1 MLRQETKKRV
11 IRMTGAMTQD
21 QGSTTAGHGQ
31 PGRGAVFVF
40 GGAGGLGSAI
50 CRRLSSEFDAIFFS
64 YRSNKQAAEALKK
77 ELSGRCQ
84 VDCAQIDLRDAS
96 AVKSA
101 LERVSTPS
109 LPLKAVVFSVG
120 ANIEQ
125 PFVSTIS
132 VDEWRSVF
140 DTEVFG
146 FINVTAAAL
155 PIFRAAGQGAFVNI
169 GTFATR
175 SYPPGDALS
184 AVPKAATEMLCKSIA
199 KEEGRF
205 GIRANT
211 VAPGIIAAGLGA
223 KLIETTLGAEIWD
236 QQRKRV
242 ALRRFGL
249 ADDVANAVAFLA
261 SEQSRYITG
270 VTILVDGG
278 LHL

>member
-1 MLRQETKKRV
+1 
-11 IRMTGAMTQD
+11 MTQD
-21 QGSTTAGHGQ
+21 RDSTTAGHER
-31 PGRGAVFVF
+31 PDRGAVFVF

-50 CRRLSSEFDAIFFS
+50 CRQLSSEFDAVFFS
-64 YRSNKQAAEALKK
+64 YRSNKQAAEALKV
-77 ELSGRCQ
+77 ELNGQCE
-84 VDCAQIDLRDAS
+84 VDCTQVDLRDAA

-101 LERVSTPS
+101 LERASTPS

-125 PFVSTIS
+125 PFLSEIAA
-132 VDEWRSVF
+132 DEWRAVF

-146 FINVTAAAL
+146 FLNVTTAAL
-155 PIFRAAGQGAFVNI
+155 PIFRAAGRGAFVNI

-175 SYPPGDALS
+175 WYPPGDALS
-184 AVPKAATEMLCKSIA
+184 AVPKAATEMLCKAIA
-199 KEEGRF
+199 REEGRF

-211 VAPGIIAAGLGA
+211 VAPGIIASGLGA
-223 KLIETTLGAEIWD
+223 KLIETTYDADVWE

-242 ALRRFGL
+242 ALRQFGR

-261 SEQSRYITG
+261 SEQSRYVTG

-278 LHL
+278 MHL